1 MNSKKHQESLKKY
14 AEAIIKVG
22 LNLQPGQRLIIT
34 YGPTR
39 GVPHQFA
46 PLVREVAKSAYA
58 NGARF
63 VDVIWS
69 Y

>member
-34 YGPTR
+34 Y
-39 GVPHQFA
+39 
-46 PLVREVAKSAYA
+46 
-58 NGARF
+58 
-63 VDVIWS
+63 
-69 Y
+69 